1 MASFEQAVDLFIEKV
16 KLQAGTTGNTAISYS
31 VDLAQFA
38 SYIEKLGIGEFHDV
52 TQKVIKS
59 YIREMSSWYAKSSI
73 SRKLSA
79 LRSFF
84 TFAAEMKLINSNPMK
99 AIKGVTSPR
108 PLPKAVS
115 HETVNK
121 MLELAK
127 KSKTPE
133 RDTLIFELLYGAGL
147 RISELVALKWEDVD
161 IESRWLVVSGKG
173 DKQRRVPFGRF
184 AAEAL
189 ENVYKK
195 YGRNTA
201 VHGESTASADT
212 GGERLPSNERPFVL
226 PDESGGRAINVR
238 TVHRIV
244 TGIAKKSGAFS
255 VTPHVLRH
263 SCATHMLEGG
273 ASLKFIQEFLGH
285 ENLSTT
291 QIYLTISA
299 SRMKESYAKAHPRAC
314 FEEEPD

>member
-1 MASFEQAVDLFIEKV
+1 MISFEQAAVSFIEKV
-16 KLQAGTTGNTAISYS
+16 RVNSGTTGNTAVNYS

-38 SYIEKLGIGEFHDV
+38 CFIERLEIKDISDITSKIL
-52 TQKVIKS
+52 KS
-59 YIREMSSWYAKSSI
+59 YIREMSGWYQKSSI
-73 SRKLSA
+73 ARKLSV

-84 TFAAEMKLINSNPMK
+84 SFAAELGLLANNPMK
-99 AIKGVTSPR
+99 TVKGVTPQR

-115 HETVNK
+115 KEAVNR
-121 MLELAK
+121 MLELANE
-127 KSKTPE
+127 SKNPE

-147 RISELVALKWEDVD
+147 RISELVALKWENID
-161 IESRWLVVSGKG
+161 IESMWLVASGKG

-184 AAEAL
+184 AAKALSEA
-189 ENVYKK
+189 YQK
-195 YGRNTA
+195 YGK
-201 VHGESTASADT
+201 STDYI
-212 GGERLPSNERPFVL
+212 L
-226 PDESGGRAINVR
+226 PDDSGKKPINVR

-273 ASLKFIQEFLGH
+273 ASLRFIQDYLGH

-299 SRMKESYAKAHPRAC
+299 SRMKESYIKSHPRASI
-314 FEEEPD
+314 EEDFD

>member
-1 MASFEQAVDLFIEKV
+1 MTSFSFERAVDLFIEKI
-16 KLQAGTTGNTAISYS
+16 KLQLGMTGNTAVSYS
-31 VDLAQFA
+31 IDLAQFA
-38 SYIEKLGIGEFHDV
+38 SYIEKLGIEEFSDV
-52 TQKVIKS
+52 NQKIIKS
-59 YIREMSSWYAKSSI
+59 YIREMSNWYAKSSI

-79 LRSFF
+79 LRTFF
-84 TFAAEMKLINSNPMK
+84 SFAAEMSLINSNPMK

-115 HETVNK
+115 HETINK

-127 KSKTPE
+127 TSKNPE

-147 RISELVALKWEDVD
+147 RISELVALKREDVD
-161 IESRWLVVSGKG
+161 IESGWLIVSGKG

-184 AAEAL
+184 ALKAL
-189 ENVYKK
+189 EEAYNK
-195 YGRNTA
+195 YGR
-201 VHGESTASADT
+201 DT
-212 GGERLPSNERPFVL
+212 EFIL
-226 PDESGGRAINVR
+226 PDDSGEGAINVR

-244 TGIAKKSGAFS
+244 TGIARKAGAFS

-299 SRMKESYAKAHPRAC
+299 SRIKESYAKAHPRAY
-314 FEEEPD
+314 FEVNDD

>member
-1 MASFEQAVDLFIEKV
+1 MISFEHAVDLYIEKV
-16 KLQAGTTGNTAISYS
+16 RFQAGTTGNTAVNYS

-38 SYIEKLGIGEFHDV
+38 SYIEKLGIKEISDV
-52 TQKVIKS
+52 SSKVIKS

-79 LRSFF
+79 LRSLFSF
-84 TFAAEMKLINSNPMK
+84 SIDLGLISINPMK
-99 AIKGVTSPR
+99 AIKGVTAPR

-115 HETVNK
+115 LETINK

-127 KSKTPE
+127 ESKTPE
-133 RDTLIFELLYGAGL
+133 RDTLILELLYGAGL
-147 RISELVALKWEDVD
+147 RISELVTLKWDD
-161 IESRWLVVSGKG
+161 IDIDYRWLIVTGKG

-184 AAEAL
+184 AALAIERISS
-189 ENVYKK
+189 K
-195 YGRNTA
+195 YGKIN
-201 VHGESTASADT
+201 DF
-212 GGERLPSNERPFVL
+212 LL
-226 PDESGGRAINVR
+226 PDESGKKSLNVR

-244 TGIAKKSGAFS
+244 TGIAKKAGAFS

-314 FEEEPD
+314 IEEDDDDFKKTV

>member
-1 MASFEQAVDLFIEKV
+1 MISFELAADLFIEKV
-16 KLQAGTTGNTAISYS
+16 KIHTGTTCNTAVNYS
-31 VDLAQFA
+31 VDIAQFA
-38 SYIEKLGIGEFHDV
+38 YYIEKLGIESVSDV
-52 TQKVIKS
+52 TQKTVKS
-59 YIREMSSWYAKSSI
+59 YIREMSGWYMKSSI

-84 TFAAEMKLINSNPMK
+84 SFAAELGIISNNPMK
-99 AIKGVTSPR
+99 AIKGVTAPR

-115 HETVNK
+115 EETINK

-127 KSKTPE
+127 KSKNPE

-147 RISELVALKWEDVD
+147 RISELVALKWEHIDN
-161 IESRWLVVSGKG
+161 ESMWLIVSGKG

-184 AAEAL
+184 AASAIDE
-189 ENVYKK
+189 VYKK
-195 YGRNTA
+195 YGKT
-201 VHGESTASADT
+201 TDYI
-212 GGERLPSNERPFVL
+212 L
-226 PDESGGRAINVR
+226 PDESGSKPINVR

-244 TGIAKKSGAFS
+244 TGIAKKSGSFS

-273 ASLKFIQEFLGH
+273 ASLRFIQEFLGH

-299 SRMKESYAKAHPRAC
+299 SRMKESYAKSHPRAC
-314 FEEEPD
+314 MEDQDD

>member
-1 MASFEQAVDLFIEKV
+1 MASFEQAADLFIEKV
-16 KLQAGTTGNTAISYS
+16 RIQSGTTGNTAVNYS
-31 VDLAQFA
+31 VDIAQFA
-38 SYIEKLGIGEFHDV
+38 YYIEKLGIKEISDV
-52 TQKVIKS
+52 NQKVIKS
-59 YIREMSSWYAKSSI
+59 YIREMSGWYMKSSI

-84 TFAAEMKLINSNPMK
+84 SFAAELCLINSNPMK
-99 AIKGVTSPR
+99 TIKGATSPR

-115 HETVNK
+115 QETINK
-121 MLELAK
+121 MLEFTK
-127 KSKTPE
+127 KSKNPV

-147 RISELVALKWEDVD
+147 RISELVALKWEHIDV
-161 IESRWLVVSGKG
+161 ESMWLTASGKG

-184 AAEAL
+184 AAKAL
-189 ENVYKK
+189 EEACEK
-195 YGRNTA
+195 YGKN
-201 VHGESTASADT
+201 ADYI
-212 GGERLPSNERPFVL
+212 L
-226 PDESGGRAINVR
+226 PDDSGKRPINVR

-273 ASLKFIQEFLGH
+273 ASLRFIQEFLGH

-299 SRMKESYAKAHPRAC
+299 SRMKESYAKSHPRAS
-314 FEEEPD
+314 FEEEGHEG

>member
-1 MASFEQAVDLFIEKV
+1 MTSFAQTADLFIEKI
-16 KLQAGTTGNTAISYS
+16 KLHAGTTGNTAINYS
-31 VDLAQFA
+31 VDLAQYA
-38 SYIEKLGIGEFHDV
+38 SYIEKLGIEDISEI
-52 TQKVIKS
+52 TPKIIKS
-59 YIREMSSWYAKSSI
+59 YVREMSGWYEKSSI

-79 LRSFF
+79 LRGFF
-84 TFAAEMKLINSNPMK
+84 SFAAELKLIDNNPMK

-115 HETVNK
+115 QETINK
-121 MLELAK
+121 MLDLAK
-127 KSKTPE
+127 VSKTPE
-133 RDTLIFELLYGAGL
+133 RDTLIFELLYGSGL
-147 RISELVALKWEDVD
+147 RVSELVALKWEHIDL
-161 IESRWLVVSGKG
+161 ESMWLIVSGKG

-184 AAEAL
+184 AARAIE
-189 ENVYKK
+189 EVYKI
-195 YGRNTA
+195 YGA
-201 VHGESTASADT
+201 STDYI
-212 GGERLPSNERPFVL
+212 L
-226 PDESGGRAINVR
+226 PDDGGKRPINVR

-299 SRMKESYAKAHPRAC
+299 SRMKESYEKAHPRAII
-314 FEEEPD
+314 

>member
-1 MASFEQAVDLFIEKV
+1 MISFEQAADLFIGKV

-31 VDLAQFA
+31 VDLAQFT
-38 SYIEKLGIGEFHDV
+38 SYIEKLGIKELSDV
-52 TQKVIKS
+52 TQKIVKS

-73 SRKLSA
+73 SRKLTV
-79 LRSFF
+79 LRAFF
-84 TFAAEMKLINSNPMK
+84 LFAVKMGLINNNPMK
-99 AIKGVTSPR
+99 AIKGVTAPR

-115 HETVNK
+115 HETINK
-121 MLELAK
+121 MLELAA

-147 RISELVALKWEDVD
+147 RISELVALKWEDID
-161 IESRWLVVSGKG
+161 MDSKWLIVSGKG
-173 DKQRRVPFGRF
+173 DKQRRVPFGSF
-184 AAEAL
+184 AAKAL
-189 ENVYKK
+189 EMVRKK
-195 YGRNTA
+195 YG
-201 VHGESTASADT
+201 DT
-212 GGERLPSNERPFVL
+212 DFILPDDSGERS
-226 PDESGGRAINVR
+226 INVR

-244 TGIAKKSGAFS
+244 TGIAKKSGVFS

-263 SCATHMLEGG
+263 SCATHLLEGG

-299 SRMKESYAKAHPRAC
+299 SRMKENYARAHPRAC
-314 FEEEPD
+314 FEQYNN

>member
-1 MASFEQAVDLFIEKV
+1 MISFERAADLFIEKV
-16 KLQAGTTGNTAISYS
+16 KINSGTTGNTVVNYS
-31 VDLAQFA
+31 VDIAQFA
-38 SYIEKLGIGEFHDV
+38 YFIERLGIEDISDV
-52 TQKVIKS
+52 TSKILKS
-59 YIREMSSWYAKSSI
+59 YLREMSGWYQNSSI

-84 TFAAEMKLINSNPMK
+84 SFAADLGLISVNPMK
-99 AIKGVTSPR
+99 TIKGVTAPR

-115 HETVNK
+115 KETIYR

-127 KSKTPE
+127 ESKNPE

-147 RISELVALKWEDVD
+147 RISELVALKWEHIDT
-161 IESRWLVVSGKG
+161 ESMWLVASGKG

-184 AAEAL
+184 AAKAL
-189 ENVYKK
+189 SEVYQK
-195 YGRNTA
+195 YGKNT
-201 VHGESTASADT
+201 EYI
-212 GGERLPSNERPFVL
+212 L
-226 PDESGGRAINVR
+226 PDDSGKKSINVR

-244 TGIAKKSGAFS
+244 TGIARKSGAFS

-273 ASLKFIQEFLGH
+273 ASLRFIQEFLGH

-299 SRMKESYAKAHPRAC
+299 SRMKESYVKSHPRANI
-314 FEEEPD
+314 EEQDD

>member
-1 MASFEQAVDLFIEKV
+1 MISFEQAVDLFIEKV
-16 KLQAGTTGNTAISYS
+16 KLQAGTTGNTAVSYS

-38 SYIEKLGIGEFHDV
+38 SYIEKLGIEEFSDV
-52 TQKVIKS
+52 SQKIIKS
-59 YIREMSSWYAKSSI
+59 YIREMSNWYAKSSI

-84 TFAAEMKLINSNPMK
+84 LFTVETGLINANPMK
-99 AIKGVTSPR
+99 AIKGVASPR
-108 PLPKAVS
+108 PLPKAIS
-115 HETVNK
+115 RETVNK

-127 KSKTPE
+127 MSKTPE

-147 RISELVALKWEDVD
+147 RVSELVALKREDVD
-161 IESRWLVVSGKG
+161 ITSGWLIVSGKG

-184 AAEAL
+184 AAKAL
-189 ENVYKK
+189 VDAYKT
-195 YGRNTA
+195 YGQNI
-201 VHGESTASADT
+201 D
-212 GGERLPSNERPFVL
+212 FIL
-226 PDESGGRAINVR
+226 PDDSGKRAINVR

-244 TGIAKKSGAFS
+244 TGIAKKAGAFS

-314 FEEEPD
+314 FEEHEE

>member
-1 MASFEQAVDLFIEKV
+1 MISFELAADIFIEKMR
-16 KLQAGTTGNTAISYS
+16 LQAGTTGNTAVNYS

-38 SYIEKLGIGEFHDV
+38 SFIEKLGIEGIPDI
-52 TQKVIKS
+52 TQKIIKS
-59 YIREMSSWYAKSSI
+59 YIREMSSWYAKASI

-79 LRSFF
+79 LRGFFSF
-84 TFAAEMKLINSNPMK
+84 TVELGIINNNPMK
-99 AIKGVTSPR
+99 AIKGVASPR
-108 PLPKAVS
+108 PMPKAVS
-115 HETVNK
+115 HETINR
-121 MLELAK
+121 MLEFAK
-127 KSKTPE
+127 KGKTSD

-147 RISELVALKWEDVD
+147 RISELVALKWEHVD
-161 IESRWLVVSGKG
+161 IDSRWLVVSGKG

-189 ENVYKK
+189 EEAYKK
-195 YGRNTA
+195 YGRNTDFILPDD
-201 VHGESTASADT
+201 S
-212 GGERLPSNERPFVL
+212 GERS
-226 PDESGGRAINVR
+226 INVR

-244 TGIAKKSGAFS
+244 TGIAQKSGAFS

-299 SRMKESYAKAHPRAC
+299 SLMKESYSRAHPRAR
-314 FEEEPD
+314 FEEQKD

>member
-1 MASFEQAVDLFIEKV
+1 MISFELASDLFIEKI
-16 KLQAGTTGNTAISYS
+16 KLQAGMTGNTAISYS
-31 VDLAQFA
+31 VDVAQFA
-38 SYIEKLGIGEFHDV
+38 SFIEKHGIELISDV
-52 TQKVIKS
+52 TQKIIKS
-59 YIREMSSWYAKSSI
+59 YIREMSGWYEKSSI

-84 TFAAEMKLINSNPMK
+84 SFAAELGIISVNPMK
-99 AIKGVTSPR
+99 TIKGVTSPR

-115 HETVNK
+115 QETINK

-127 KSKTPE
+127 ISKTPE
-133 RDTLIFELLYGAGL
+133 RDTLIFELLYGSGL
-147 RISELVALKWEDVD
+147 RISELVALKWEHID
-161 IESRWLVVSGKG
+161 IESMWLVVSGKG

-184 AAEAL
+184 AVKAL
-189 ENVYKK
+189 QEVYDK
-195 YGRNTA
+195 YGKD
-201 VHGESTASADT
+201 SD
-212 GGERLPSNERPFVL
+212 FIL
-226 PDESGGRAINVR
+226 PDDSGNRPINVR

-273 ASLKFIQEFLGH
+273 ASLRFIQEFLGH

-299 SRMKESYAKAHPRAC
+299 SRMKESYAKAHPRAS
-314 FEEEPD
+314 FEEYYE